1 MPKGS
6 VGLQFL
12 VSNNIGLVK
21 MYHICNKIEMF
32 LGHNK
37 KFIDFDD
44 KSKAI
49 SFAKYPNFYQNCF
62 A

>member
-1 MPKGS
+1 
-6 VGLQFL
+6 
-12 VSNNIGLVK
+12 

-37 KFIDFDD
+37 KIIDFDD

-49 SFAKYPNFYQNCF
+49 SFPNIQIFIEIDLPKGSVG
-62 A
+62 

>member
-1 MPKGS
+1 
-6 VGLQFL
+6 
-12 VSNNIGLVK
+12 

-44 KSKAI
+44 KNYGI
-49 SFAKYPNFYQNCF
+49 GFTKYPNFYHNCF
-62 A
+62 ALKFCRVTLSGL